1 MVVSN
6 GSRVFTLL
14 LVLTILLACGK
25 DTSGPAGP
33 CEKIVTVEFFAG
45 KDSGQGGYDLD
56 WLTAIYQDENYGL
69 PFWSKEGYLGPCYQ
83 HYTVGETPPGS
94 HRWWAR
100 LDVDGLMELPEELRE
115 VRILVGY
122 QCYQE
127 WVTLADSTVHTD
139 GLLEVTWVSP

>member
-6 GSRVFTLL
+6 ESKVFTLL
-14 LVLTILLACGK
+14 LVLAILLACGK

-45 KDSGQGGYDLD
+45 KDSGQGWYNLQ
-56 WLTAIYQDENYGL
+56 WLAAIYQDDTYL
-69 PFWSKEGYLGPCYQ
+69 PVWDQMGDYGPCYL
-83 HYTVGETPPGS
+83 HYTVGETTPGS
-94 HRWWAR
+94 SRWWAR
-100 LDVDGLMELPEELRE
+100 LYVDGLMELPEELRE

-127 WVTLADSTVHTD
+127 WVTLADSTVYTD
-139 GLLEVTWVSP
+139 GVLEVSWVSP

>member
-6 GSRVFTLL
+6 GSRAFTLL

-45 KDSGQGGYDLD
+45 KDSGQGWYDLQ
-56 WLTAIYQDENYGL
+56 WMAMIIQDPGL
-69 PFWSKEGYLGPCYQ
+69 PWFWQQSGESGPCYQ
-83 HYTVGETPPGS
+83 HVTVGETASGDF
-94 HRWWAR
+94 RWWAR
-100 LDVDGLMELPEELRE
+100 LYVDGLMELPEELRE

-122 QCYQE
+122 QCYDD
-127 WVTLADSTVHTD
+127 WITLADSTVHTD